1 MKNPLFTIIIPFRE
15 DRGWLQNAI
24 DSVENQSFSNYELI
38 IQQGPHNQSKNVNDG
53 LKKASGQY
61 IYILHED
68 DELYSDDVLEKL
80 AEFIEEEEEASQQ
93 HLTWLI
99 GAAMDSQARFFDSS
113 FRGLESLLENNTI
126 HGGTCVYNTEK
137 MRELGGFDE
146 ALETGEEYDFNIR
159 LSHSYGAPVYYNLIS
174 RYYRIEGQNKSL
186 NFHGFE
192 SREARKKYIKDRIVK
207 KYESLYFNKI

>member
-24 DSVENQSFSNYELI
+24 DSVENQTFSDYELI
-38 IQQGPHNQSKNVNDG
+38 IQQGDHNQSKNVNNA

-68 DELYSDDVLEKL
+68 DELYSDDTVEKL
-80 AEFIEEEEEASQQ
+80 AYFIEEEEEAAQQ
-93 HLTWLI
+93 HLTWFV
-99 GAAMDSQARFFDSS
+99 GGAMDTNNVFYDSS
-113 FRGLESLLENNTI
+113 FKDLETLLQNNTI

-146 ALETGEEYDFNIR
+146 TLSTGEEYDFNIR
-159 LSHSYGAPVYYNLIS
+159 LWHSYGEPIYYNFIS

-192 SREARKKYIKDRIVK
+192 SREERKEYLKNRIVK
-207 KYESLYFNKI
+207 KYESLYFNKV